1 MKLLTT
7 DGRIALAV
15 IGGELA
21 FIVGCVALD
30 LDPGQVAFNLIAFA
44 LLAYLGIGMLGMIFA
59 VLGALIHSR

>member
-15 IGGELA
+15 ISVELA

-30 LDPGQVAFNLIAFA
+30 LDPGQVAFNLIAFV
-44 LLAYLGIGMLGMIFA
+44 LLAYLGIGLLGMIFA